1 MVITW
6 SKASQD
12 KNGEA
17 KGTVAII
24 EFIHSINIFWVSDAI
39 SRIWKKKKKTK
50 QKADRIITLV
60 KFNKSWQS
68 FLLNVTP
75 QEALYMLKV
84 PLFLKQFLMSVYYG

>member
-24 EFIHSINIFWVSDAI
+24 EFIHSINISWVSDAI
-39 SRIWKKKKKTK
+39 SRIWKKKKKK
-50 QKADRIITLV
+50 DR
-60 KFNKSWQS
+60 
-68 FLLNVTP
+68 
-75 QEALYMLKV
+75 
-84 PLFLKQFLMSVYYG
+84 

>member
-39 SRIWKKKKKTK
+39 SRIWKKKKRLSKK
-50 QKADRIITLV
+50 QIESLPLWSLTKADRA
-60 KFNKSWQS
+60 F
-68 FLLNVTP
+68 
-75 QEALYMLKV
+75 Y
-84 PLFLKQFLMSVYYG
+84 